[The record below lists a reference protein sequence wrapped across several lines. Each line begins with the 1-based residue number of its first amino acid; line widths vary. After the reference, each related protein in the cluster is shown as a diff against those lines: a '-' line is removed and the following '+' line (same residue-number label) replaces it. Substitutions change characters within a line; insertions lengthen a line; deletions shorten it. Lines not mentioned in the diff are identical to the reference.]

1 GVPAITPRS
10 PLESLGAGGAG
21 GAAADAGEAMHG
33 ALSETAHGALSEA
46 AGDGLSTG
54 HHFDPLAQVAAAL
67 PPLDELAP
75 DVPALPPLDEL
86 VAGVSAPPP
95 APAAA
100 PGATAPAAAAPAFS
114 AFDLRTPRRRSRLPL
129 IAALLAVALAGLAV
143 YLLRDTALAWIE
155 GREAAQA
162 PARPVAPAGP
172 AAPAPAAGG
181 AGPRGPRSPADR
193 QAAAASSSTGAVQS
207 PAGGPN
213 AGVGQPPAPGAGAT
227 AAGKVAGTP
236 AAAGAATSPARGGG
250 TAPVHTG
257 AAASQAAAAPPA
269 AASSSTPPGAGVSPA
284 GRAVLEPLAPA
295 GNGRGAGAPAGARLT
310 SVLRITFQPVAD
322 GTEVVLWGNGE
333 FPSQSY
339 THVRVSGLPVRE
351 VIRINGID
359 RPFPSPRLA
368 VRTPELLQIRTG
380 YHPPQE
386 LHVVLDLGSRDVQ
399 VTGFEPGPRQL
410 RIHLRAR

>member
-1 GVPAITPRS
+1 
-10 PLESLGAGGAG
+10 
-21 GAAADAGEAMHG
+21 
-33 ALSETAHGALSEA
+33 
-46 AGDGLSTG
+46 
-54 HHFDPLAQVAAAL
+54 VA
-67 PPLDELAP
+67 
-75 DVPALPPLDEL
+75 
-86 VAGVSAPPP
+86 
-95 APAAA
+95 
-100 PGATAPAAAAPAFS
+100 
-114 AFDLRTPRRRSRLPL
+114 
-129 IAALLAVALAGLAV
+129 LAV

-162 PARPVAPAGP
+162 PARPVEPAGP
-172 AAPAPAAGG
+172 AAPAPAAGA
-181 AGPRGPRSPADR
+181 AGPRAPRFPADR

-213 AGVGQPPAPGAGAT
+213 AGVGLPPASGGATSGPDLRQPSAGAAGARGTGAPPGVGAT

-236 AAAGAATSPARGGG
+236 AAAGAATSPASGGG

-359 RPFPSPRLA
+359 RPFPSSRLA

-399 VTGFEPGPRQL
+399 VTGIEPGPRQL
-410 RIHLRAR
+410 RIRLRSR